1 MKDTKI
7 LCPKCGT
14 EFEIPEHEY
23 ASDGVVIGKDSGL
36 GTIILKEADSP
47 VTKAHKRLEALKK
60 AGIDVSSLFAMQT
73 GDIARLDNGV
83 VSVLPDNDPIFQSIM
98 EGGTIPDR
106 HLFRRWVMAQM
117 FHMLVGNF
125 TSNLRAKGYN
135 YQWRVIEDELRV
147 QEKLYCNDQENFFER
162 NVWFNQSVVLCM
174 CKHYL
179 KHLERHIAHLRR
191 NPKKCKGIPYIRIAG
206 KNIFLSDIWRKVTAP
221 IHRAISR
228 IECARTPS
236 ELFQAYMQFKR
247 AYVKVKKVMNME
259 ASFMDAYKGV
269 GAYYTMKNMILFHG
283 CVFGDDSDKR
293 LGGKMSKEDSMQY
306 LRHKAMEYAQAN
318 AGWRLLGLMKLL
330 ITENNIDIQQKM
342 AEWRKK

>member
-1 MKDTKI
+1 MKETKI
-7 LCPKCGT
+7 VCPKCGT
-14 EFEIPEHEY
+14 EFEIPEHG
-23 ASDGVVIGKDSGL
+23 GVATGIFIGKDSGM
-36 GTIILKEADSP
+36 GTIVLKEAESP
-47 VTKAHKRLEALKK
+47 VTKAQKRLETLKK

-83 VSVLPDNDPIFQSIM
+83 VSVLPDDDPIFQSIM

-125 TSNLRAKGYN
+125 TANLRAKGYD

-162 NVWFNQSVVLCM
+162 NAWFNQSVVLSM
-174 CKHYL
+174 CRHYL
-179 KHLERHIAHLRR
+179 KHLERHIAHLRK
-191 NPKKCKGIPYIRIAG
+191 NPKKCKGVPYIRIAG

-221 IHRAISR
+221 IRGAIIR

-247 AYVKVKKVMNME
+247 VYIKVRKDMRME
-259 ASFMDAYKGV
+259 TSFMDAYKGV

-283 CVFGDDSDKR
+283 CVFNNDSDKR
-293 LGGKMSKEDSMQY
+293 LGGKMSKDASMQH
-306 LRHKAMEYAQAN
+306 LRDKAMEYSKYSE
-318 AGWRLLGLMKLL
+318 GWRLFGVMKKL
-330 ITENNIDIQQKM
+330 IADNNIDIQKKM